1 MGSDL
6 KRFSPVPEASNA
18 LRLRHIRP
26 WHSRGLIRNMA
37 ENQPATPEPSPGDA
51 AGLPPLPVK
60 NRSFL
65 CFLGTQA
72 LGAFNDNV
80 FKQLVLLLGV
90 GFLMAGVEYQAVVQ
104 FLFALPFLLFSGL
117 AGDIAD
123 RISKGRMM
131 VLCKV
136 AEVLIA
142 LLGVGAFLVVSSMQP
157 ATGNAPLSLWLLAG
171 VTFLLGTQSAFFGP
185 PKYGGLPELVRPA
198 DLTTAT
204 GLTQMTTF
212 LAIIFGVALA
222 GLLADLLVGR
232 YYLAGLITVSIAVLG
247 ALVSVGIA
255 RNPPADPQRRITTR
269 SFISILHTLAE
280 IFRQDGLMLRVMF
293 IYSWFWFV
301 GGVALTAI
309 NALGRLQL
317 GMNNFET
324 SLMVSTTSLGIA
336 IGSVLVSRLSHGK
349 VRLGLVIPALLLLVV
364 CLLAFCF
371 LPVHNPTLDD
381 LQRFN
386 EIKST
391 PELLE
396 TTRIIPPATYG
407 IRVTAFCLFFLLGV
421 ASGFYSVP
429 LLTFIQSR
437 PPLSEKGKV
446 FAAVNWF
453 NWIFILAAA
462 LAYGVGMAVLGNR
475 ANLLL
480 ALLGGVTLLLGIAL
494 LPGIFQLM
502 HRERPEFVYFRK
514 EQAGA

>member
-1 MGSDL
+1 MLTRIMHENNTADL
-6 KRFSPVPEASNA
+6 VPHTTDDSE
-18 LRLRHIRP
+18 
-26 WHSRGLIRNMA
+26 
-37 ENQPATPEPSPGDA
+37 
-51 AGLPPLPVK
+51 LPPLQVK

-90 GFLMAGVEYQAVVQ
+90 GYLMAGVEYQAVVQ

-123 RISKGRMM
+123 RISKGRLM
-131 VLCKV
+131 VFCKV
-136 AEVLIA
+136 AEIIIA
-142 LLGVGAFLVVSSMQP
+142 LLGVGAFLTISTAHSNS
-157 ATGNAPLSLWLLAG
+157 GSAPLSLCLLAI

-212 LAIIFGVALA
+212 LAIIIGVALA
-222 GLLADLLVGR
+222 GLLADLLIGR
-232 YYLAGLITVSIAVLG
+232 YYLAGLITVSIALLG
-247 ALVSVGIA
+247 TLTSLGIA
-255 RNPPADPQRRITTR
+255 RNPPADPQRQITAS
-269 SFISILHTLAE
+269 SFTSIFHTLMD
-280 IFRQDGLMLRVMF
+280 IFRHDGLMMRVML

-309 NALGRLQL
+309 NAFGRFQL
-317 GMNNFET
+317 GMTNFET

-349 VRLGLVIPALLLLVV
+349 VRLGLVVPALLLLVV
-364 CLLAFCF
+364 CLLAFIF
-371 LPVHNPTLDD
+371 LPVHNPTPDD
-381 LQRFN
+381 ILRFN
-386 EIKST
+386 KIKDS
-391 PELLE
+391 PGLLE
-396 TTRIIPPATYG
+396 TTRIIPPASFAIHT
-407 IRVTAFCLFFLLGV
+407 IAFSLFFLLGI

-437 PPLSEKGKV
+437 PQLSEKGKV

-462 LAYGVGMAVLGNR
+462 LVYGAGMAVLVNR

-480 ALLGGVTLLLGIAL
+480 AIVGGLTLLMGVAF
-494 LPGIFQLM
+494 LPGIFRRIQQ
-502 HRERPEFVYFRK
+502 ERPEFVYFRK
-514 EQAGA
+514 E

>member
-1 MGSDL
+1 MTKS
-6 KRFSPVPEASNA
+6 SPE
-18 LRLRHIRP
+18 
-26 WHSRGLIRNMA
+26 
-37 ENQPATPEPSPGDA
+37 QPAAPGVDCSA
-51 AGLPPLPVK
+51 LPPLPFR

-90 GFLMAGVEYQAVVQ
+90 GYLMAGVEYQAVVQ

-123 RISKGRMM
+123 RISKGRLM
-131 VLCKV
+131 VSCKV
-136 AEVLIA
+136 AEIIIA
-142 LLGVGAFLVVSSMQP
+142 LLGVAAFLMIST
-157 ATGNAPLSLWLLAG
+157 AHTNAGDAPLSLWLLAG

-247 ALVSVGIA
+247 TLTSLGIA
-255 RNPPADPQRRITTR
+255 RNPPADPKRPITAR
-269 SFISILHTLAE
+269 SFTSILRTLLD
-280 IFRQDGLMLRVMF
+280 IFRHDRLMMRVMV

-309 NALGRLQL
+309 NAFGRFQL
-317 GMNNFET
+317 GMTNFET
-324 SLMVSTTSLGIA
+324 SLMVSITSLGIA

-364 CLLAFCF
+364 CLLVFLF
-371 LPVHNPTLDD
+371 LPVHTPTAEDIL
-381 LQRFN
+381 RFN
-386 EIKST
+386 QLKQT

-396 TTRIIPPATYG
+396 SARIIPEAPLAL
-407 IRVTAFCLFFLLGV
+407 RATAFGLFFMLGI

-429 LLTFIQSR
+429 LLTFVQSR
-437 PPLSEKGKV
+437 PQLRDKGKA
-446 FAAVNWF
+446 FATVNWF
-453 NWIFILAAA
+453 NWVFILMAA
-462 LAYGVGMAVLGNR
+462 LAYGAGMAALANR

-480 ALLGGVTLLLGIAL
+480 GALGVLTLIMGGVL
-494 LPGIFQLM
+494 LPGIF
-502 HRERPEFVYFRK
+502 RRIREERPEFAYFGK
-514 EQAGA
+514 E

>member
-1 MGSDL
+1 M
-6 KRFSPVPEASNA
+6 PENHPA
-18 LRLRHIRP
+18 R
-26 WHSRGLIRNMA
+26 
-37 ENQPATPEPSPGDA
+37 PATYPADA

-65 CFLGTQA
+65 SFLGTQA

-90 GFLMAGVEYQAVVQ
+90 GYLMAGVEYQAVVQ

-136 AEVLIA
+136 AEILIA
-142 LLGVGAFLVVSSMQP
+142 LLGVGAFLTLSTAQLDS
-157 ATGNAPLSLWLLAG
+157 GSAPLSLWLLAA

-232 YYLAGLITVSIAVLG
+232 YYLAGLITVSIALLG
-247 ALVSVGIA
+247 TLVSLGIA
-255 RNPPADPQRRITTR
+255 RNPPADPQRRITAR
-269 SFISILHTLAE
+269 SFVSILCTLAE
-280 IFRQDGLMLRVMF
+280 IFRRDGLMMRVML

-349 VRLGLVIPALLLLVV
+349 VRLGLVVPALLLLVI
-364 CLLAFCF
+364 CLLAFSS
-371 LPVHNPTLDD
+371 LPVHNPTPDD
-381 LQRFN
+381 LLRFN
-386 EIKST
+386 EIKHS

-396 TTRIIPPATYG
+396 TLRIIPPATFA
-407 IRVTAFCLFFLLGV
+407 IHATAFGLFFLLGI
-421 ASGFYSVP
+421 AAGFYSVP
-429 LLTFIQSR
+429 LLAFIQSR
-437 PPLSEKGKV
+437 PPLSDKGRT

-462 LAYGVGMAVLGNR
+462 LAYGVGMAALGNR

-480 ALLGGVTLLLGIAL
+480 AILGGLTLLMGVAL
-494 LPGIFQLM
+494 LPGIFS
-502 HRERPEFVYFRK
+502 RIREERPEFVFFRDECRADGIQRK
-514 EQAGA
+514 

>member
-1 MGSDL
+1 MPENEPAAMASDT
-6 KRFSPVPEASNA
+6 A
-18 LRLRHIRP
+18 
-26 WHSRGLIRNMA
+26 
-37 ENQPATPEPSPGDA
+37 ATTD
-51 AGLPPLPVK
+51 LPPLPIK

-65 CFLGTQA
+65 FFLGTQA

-90 GFLMAGVEYQAVVQ
+90 GYLMAGIEYQAVVQ

-123 RISKGRMM
+123 RISKGRLM
-131 VLCKV
+131 VFCKV
-136 AEVLIA
+136 AEIIIA
-142 LLGVGAFLVVSSMQP
+142 LLGVGAFLMIATAQP
-157 ATGNAPLSLWLLAG
+157 DSGSAPLSLWLLAA

-198 DLTTAT
+198 DLITAT

-232 YYLAGLITVSIAVLG
+232 YYLAGLVTVSIAVLG
-247 ALVSVGIA
+247 TLVSLGIA
-255 RNPPADPQRRITTR
+255 RNLPADPQRQISAR
-269 SFISILHTLAE
+269 SFTSILRTLTDT
-280 IFRQDGLMLRVMF
+280 FRHDRLMMRVMV

-309 NALGRLQL
+309 NAFGRFQL
-317 GMNNFET
+317 GMTNFET
-324 SLMVSTTSLGIA
+324 SLMVATTSLGIA

-349 VRLGLVIPALLLLVV
+349 VRLGLVVPALLLLVT
-364 CLLAFCF
+364 CLLAFIF
-371 LPVHNPTLDD
+371 LPVHNPTADD
-381 LQRFN
+381 ILRFN
-386 EIKST
+386 EIKQS

-396 TTRIIPPATYG
+396 SVRIIPAAPYA
-407 IRVTAFCLFFLLGV
+407 IRVTAFSLFFLLGI
-421 ASGFYSVP
+421 ASGFYSIP

-437 PPLSEKGKV
+437 PQLSEKGKV

-453 NWIFILAAA
+453 NWVFILAAA
-462 LAYGVGMAVLGNR
+462 LVYGAGMAVLANR

-480 ALLGGVTLLLGIAL
+480 AILGVLTMLMGAL
-494 LPGIFQLM
+494 FLPGIF
-502 HRERPEFVYFRK
+502 RRIREERPDFVYFKRDR
-514 EQAGA
+514 

>member
-1 MGSDL
+1 M
-6 KRFSPVPEASNA
+6 
-18 LRLRHIRP
+18 H
-26 WHSRGLIRNMA
+26 
-37 ENQPATPEPSPGDA
+37 ENNPADSVSGTIDTSK
-51 AGLPPLPVK
+51 LPPLPVK

-90 GFLMAGVEYQAVVQ
+90 GYLMAGVEYQAVVQ

-123 RISKGRMM
+123 RISKGRLM
-131 VLCKV
+131 VFCKV
-136 AEVLIA
+136 AEIIIA
-142 LLGVGAFLVVSSMQP
+142 LLGVGAFLTITTANSHS
-157 ATGNAPLSLWLLAG
+157 GSAPLSLWLLAA

-212 LAIIFGVALA
+212 LAIIIGVALA
-222 GLLADLLVGR
+222 GLLADQLIGR
-232 YYLAGLITVSIAVLG
+232 YYLAGLVTVSIAVLG
-247 ALVSVGIA
+247 TLTSLGIA
-255 RNPPADPQRRITTR
+255 RNPPADPQRQIAAR
-269 SFISILHTLAE
+269 SFTSILRTLTD
-280 IFRQDGLMLRVMF
+280 IFRHDGLMLRVML

-309 NALGRLQL
+309 NAFGRFQL
-317 GMNNFET
+317 GMTNFET

-349 VRLGLVIPALLLLVV
+349 VRLGLVVPALLLLVV
-364 CLLAFCF
+364 CLLAFIF
-371 LPVHNPTLDD
+371 LPVHNPTPDD
-381 LQRFN
+381 ILRFN
-386 EIKST
+386 EIKDS

-396 TTRIIPPATYG
+396 TTRIMPPAPFAIQT
-407 IRVTAFCLFFLLGV
+407 TAFSLLFLLGI

-437 PPLSEKGKV
+437 PQSSEKGKV

-462 LAYGVGMAVLGNR
+462 LVYGAGMAALSNR

-480 ALLGGVTLLLGIAL
+480 AIVGGLTLLMGIAL
-494 LPGIFQLM
+494 LPGIFRRIRQ
-502 HRERPEFVYFRK
+502 ERPEFVYFRK
-514 EQAGA
+514 A

>member
-1 MGSDL
+1 LSQLHLLGER
-6 KRFSPVPEASNA
+6 RF
-18 LRLRHIRP
+18 
-26 WHSRGLIRNMA
+26 W
-37 ENQPATPEPSPGDA
+37 
-51 AGLPPLPVK
+51 PL
-60 NRSFL
+60 FW
-65 CFLGTQA
+65 TQF

-90 GFLMAGVEYQAVVQ
+90 GYLMAGVEYQAVVQ

-123 RISKGRMM
+123 RISKGRLM
-131 VLCKV
+131 VFCKV
-136 AEVLIA
+136 AEIIIA
-142 LLGVGAFLVVSSMQP
+142 LLGVGAFLTITTANSHS
-157 ATGNAPLSLWLLAG
+157 GSAPLSLWLLAA

-212 LAIIFGVALA
+212 LAIIIGVALA
-222 GLLADLLVGR
+222 GLLADQLIGR
-232 YYLAGLITVSIAVLG
+232 YYLAGLVTVSIAVLG
-247 ALVSVGIA
+247 TLTSLGIA
-255 RNPPADPQRRITTR
+255 RNPPADPQRQIAAR
-269 SFISILHTLAE
+269 SFTSILRTLTD
-280 IFRQDGLMLRVMF
+280 IFRHDGLMLRVML

-309 NALGRLQL
+309 NAFGRFQL
-317 GMNNFET
+317 GMTNFET

-364 CLLAFCF
+364 CLLAFSF
-371 LPVHNPTLDD
+371 LPVHNPTPDD
-381 LQRFN
+381 LQRLN
-386 EIKST
+386 EIKSA

-396 TTRIIPPATYG
+396 NTRIIPPATFA
-407 IRVTAFCLFFLLGV
+407 VQATAFCLFFLLGI

-437 PPLSEKGKV
+437 PPLSEKGRV

-462 LAYGVGMAVLGNR
+462 LAYGAGMAALGNR

-480 ALLGGVTLLLGIAL
+480 AVLGAATLLVAVVF
-494 LPGIFQLM
+494 LPGIFQRM

-514 EQAGA
+514 A

>member
-1 MGSDL
+1 MQKNNPAG
-6 KRFSPVPEASNA
+6 FSPYTSDA
-18 LRLRHIRP
+18 L
-26 WHSRGLIRNMA
+26 
-37 ENQPATPEPSPGDA
+37 E
-51 AGLPPLPVK
+51 LPPLPVK

-90 GFLMAGVEYQAVVQ
+90 GYLMAGVEYQAVVQ

-123 RISKGRMM
+123 RISKGRLM
-131 VLCKV
+131 VFCKV
-136 AEVLIA
+136 AEIIIA
-142 LLGVGAFLVVSSMQP
+142 LLGVGAFLTITTASP
-157 ATGNAPLSLWLLAG
+157 ASGNAPLSLWLLAA

-212 LAIIFGVALA
+212 LAIIIGVALA
-222 GLLADLLVGR
+222 GLLADQLVGR
-232 YYLAGLITVSIAVLG
+232 YYLAGLVTVSIAILG
-247 ALVSVGIA
+247 TLTSMGIA
-255 RNPPADPQRRITTR
+255 RNQPADPERRIAAR
-269 SFISILHTLAE
+269 SFTSILRTLAD
-280 IFRQDGLMLRVMF
+280 IFRHDELMMRVML

-309 NALGRLQL
+309 NAFGRFQL
-317 GMNNFET
+317 GMTNFET

-336 IGSVLVSRLSHGK
+336 IGSVMVSRLSHGK
-349 VRLGLVIPALLLLVV
+349 VRVGLVVPALLLLVT
-364 CLLAFCF
+364 CLLAFIF
-371 LPVHNPTLDD
+371 LPVHNPTPDD
-381 LQRFN
+381 ILRFN
-386 EIKST
+386 EIKNS

-396 TTRIIPPATYG
+396 TTRIIPSAALS
-407 IRVTAFCLFFLLGV
+407 IQAIAFSLFFLLGI
-421 ASGFYSVP
+421 ASGFFSVP

-437 PPLSEKGKV
+437 PRLSEKGKV

-462 LAYGVGMAVLGNR
+462 LVYGAGMAALANR

-480 ALLGGVTLLLGIAL
+480 AIVGGLTLLMGVTLL
-494 LPGIFQLM
+494 PGVFRRIRQ
-502 HRERPEFVYFRK
+502 ERPEFVYFSK
-514 EQAGA
+514 E

>member
-1 MGSDL
+1 MDENTPPES
-6 KRFSPVPEASNA
+6 VPYTTA
-18 LRLRHIRP
+18 
-26 WHSRGLIRNMA
+26 
-37 ENQPATPEPSPGDA
+37 A
-51 AGLPPLPVK
+51 AGLPPLPVR

-65 CFLGTQA
+65 SFLGTQA

-90 GFLMAGVEYQAVVQ
+90 GYLMAGVEYQAVVQ

-123 RISKGRMM
+123 RVSKGRMM

-136 AEVLIA
+136 AEIIIA
-142 LLGVGAFLVVSSMQP
+142 LLGVGAFLMV
-157 ATGNAPLSLWLLAG
+157 ATAHSESASAPLSLWLLAA

-198 DLTTAT
+198 DLTSAT

-247 ALVSVGIA
+247 TLASLGIA
-255 RNPPADPQRRITTR
+255 RNPPADPQRRVTAR

-280 IFRQDGLMLRVMF
+280 FFRRDGLMMRVML

-349 VRLGLVIPALLLLVV
+349 VRLGLVVPALLLLVI
-364 CLLAFCF
+364 CLLAFSF
-371 LPVHNPTLDD
+371 LPVHNPTPDD
-381 LQRFN
+381 LLRFN
-386 EIKST
+386 EIKGS

-396 TTRIIPPATYG
+396 TTRIIPPATLA
-407 IRVTAFCLFFLLGV
+407 IHATAFSLFFLLGI

-429 LLTFIQSR
+429 LLAFIQSR
-437 PPLSEKGKV
+437 PPLNEKGKV

-462 LAYGVGMAVLGNR
+462 LAYGAGMAALGNR

-480 ALLGGVTLLLGIAL
+480 AILGGLTLLMGVAL
-494 LPGIFQLM
+494 LPGIF
-502 HRERPEFVYFRK
+502 HRIHQERPEFVYFRN
-514 EQAGA
+514 ERGR

>member
-1 MGSDL
+1 MPEQD
-6 KRFSPVPEASNA
+6 PVDAV
-18 LRLRHIRP
+18 
-26 WHSRGLIRNMA
+26 
-37 ENQPATPEPSPGDA
+37 PGTADTSE
-51 AGLPPLPVK
+51 LPPLPVK

-90 GFLMAGVEYQAVVQ
+90 GYLMAGVEYQAVVQ
-104 FLFALPFLLFSGL
+104 FMFALPFLLFSGL

-123 RISKGRMM
+123 RISKGRLM
-131 VLCKV
+131 VFCKL
-136 AEVLIA
+136 AEIIIA
-142 LLGVGAFLVVSSMQP
+142 LLGVGAFLLVSTAQSES
-157 ATGNAPLSLWLLAG
+157 GSAPLSLWLLAA

-198 DLTTAT
+198 DLTMAT

-232 YYLAGLITVSIAVLG
+232 YYLAGLVTVSIAVLG
-247 ALVSVGIA
+247 TLVSLGIA
-255 RNPPADPQRRITTR
+255 RNPPADPQRRITAR
-269 SFISILHTLAE
+269 SFTSILRTLTD
-280 IFRQDGLMLRVMF
+280 IFRHDGLMMRVMI

-309 NALGRLQL
+309 NAFGRFQL

-324 SLMVSTTSLGIA
+324 SLMIATTSLGIA
-336 IGSVLVSRLSHGK
+336 IGSVLVSRLSYGK
-349 VRLGLVIPALLLLVV
+349 VRLGLVVPALLLLVA
-364 CLLAFCF
+364 CLLAFMF
-371 LPVHNPTLDD
+371 LPVHNPTADD
-381 LQRFN
+381 ILRFN
-386 EIKST
+386 EIKHT

-396 TTRIIPPATYG
+396 TVRIIPAAPYA
-407 IRVTAFCLFFLLGV
+407 IRVTAFSLFFLLGI

-437 PPLSEKGKV
+437 PQLSEKGKV

-462 LAYGVGMAVLGNR
+462 LTYGTGMAALANR

-480 ALLGGVTLLLGIAL
+480 AIVGGLTLLMGIMI
-494 LPGIFQLM
+494 LPGIFRRIRQ
-502 HRERPEFVYFRK
+502 ERPEFVYFKSVR
-514 EQAGA
+514 

>member
-1 MGSDL
+1 MPEQD
-6 KRFSPVPEASNA
+6 PVDAV
-18 LRLRHIRP
+18 
-26 WHSRGLIRNMA
+26 
-37 ENQPATPEPSPGDA
+37 PGTADTSE
-51 AGLPPLPVK
+51 LPPLPVK

-90 GFLMAGVEYQAVVQ
+90 GYLMAGVEYQAVVQ
-104 FLFALPFLLFSGL
+104 FMFALPFLLFSGL

-123 RISKGRMM
+123 RISKGRLM
-131 VLCKV
+131 VFCKL
-136 AEVLIA
+136 AEIIIA
-142 LLGVGAFLVVSSMQP
+142 LLGVGAFLLISTAQSES
-157 ATGNAPLSLWLLAG
+157 GSAPLSLWLLAA

-198 DLTTAT
+198 DLTMAT

-232 YYLAGLITVSIAVLG
+232 YYLAGLVTVSIAVLG
-247 ALVSVGIA
+247 TLVSLGIA
-255 RNPPADPQRRITTR
+255 RNPPADPQRRITAR
-269 SFISILHTLAE
+269 SFTSILRTLTD
-280 IFRQDGLMLRVMF
+280 IFRHDGLMMRVMI

-309 NALGRLQL
+309 NAFGRFQL

-324 SLMVSTTSLGIA
+324 SLMIATTSLGIA
-336 IGSVLVSRLSHGK
+336 IGSVLVSRLSYGK
-349 VRLGLVIPALLLLVV
+349 VRLGLVVPALLLLVA
-364 CLLAFCF
+364 CLLAFMF
-371 LPVHNPTLDD
+371 LPVHNPTADD
-381 LQRFN
+381 ILRFN
-386 EIKST
+386 EIKHT

-396 TTRIIPPATYG
+396 TVRIIPAAPYA
-407 IRVTAFCLFFLLGV
+407 IRVTAFSLFFLLGI

-437 PPLSEKGKV
+437 PQLSEKGKV

-462 LAYGVGMAVLGNR
+462 LTYGAGMAALANR

-480 ALLGGVTLLLGIAL
+480 AIVGGLTLLMGIVF
-494 LPGIFQLM
+494 LPGIFRRIRQ
-502 HRERPEFVYFRK
+502 ERPEFVYFKRARRS
-514 EQAGA
+514 AGQD

>member
-1 MGSDL
+1 MLTRTMHENNTADL
-6 KRFSPVPEASNA
+6 VPDTTDDSE
-18 LRLRHIRP
+18 
-26 WHSRGLIRNMA
+26 
-37 ENQPATPEPSPGDA
+37 
-51 AGLPPLPVK
+51 LPPLPVK

-90 GFLMAGVEYQAVVQ
+90 GYLMAGVEYQAVVQ

-123 RISKGRMM
+123 RISKGRLM
-131 VLCKV
+131 VFCKV
-136 AEVLIA
+136 AEVIIA
-142 LLGVGAFLVVSSMQP
+142 LLGVGAFLTISTAHSNS
-157 ATGNAPLSLWLLAG
+157 GSAPLSLWLLAI

-212 LAIIFGVALA
+212 LAIIIGVALA

-232 YYLAGLITVSIAVLG
+232 YYLAGLITVSIALLG
-247 ALVSVGIA
+247 TLTSLGIA
-255 RNPPADPQRRITTR
+255 SNPRADPQRQITAS
-269 SFISILHTLAE
+269 SFTSIFHTLMD
-280 IFRQDGLMLRVMF
+280 IFRHDGLMMRVML

-309 NALGRLQL
+309 NAFGRFQL
-317 GMNNFET
+317 GMTNFET

-336 IGSVLVSRLSHGK
+336 IGSVLVPRLSHGK
-349 VRLGLVIPALLLLVV
+349 VRLGLVVPALLLLVV
-364 CLLAFCF
+364 CLLAFIF
-371 LPVHNPTLDD
+371 LPVHNPTPDD
-381 LQRFN
+381 ILRFN
-386 EIKST
+386 KIKDS
-391 PELLE
+391 PELLQ
-396 TTRIIPPATYG
+396 TTRIIPPASFA
-407 IRVTAFCLFFLLGV
+407 IHTAAFSLFFLLGI
-421 ASGFYSVP
+421 ASGFYSLP

-437 PPLSEKGKV
+437 PQLSEKGKV

-453 NWIFILAAA
+453 NWILILAAA
-462 LAYGVGMAVLGNR
+462 LVYGAGMAALVNR

-480 ALLGGVTLLLGIAL
+480 AIVGGITVLMGVAF
-494 LPGIFQLM
+494 LPGIFRRIQQ
-502 HRERPEFVYFRK
+502 ERPEFVYFRK
-514 EQAGA
+514 E

>member
-1 MGSDL
+1 MPEQD
-6 KRFSPVPEASNA
+6 PVDAVPGTAD
-18 LRLRHIRP
+18 
-26 WHSRGLIRNMA
+26 
-37 ENQPATPEPSPGDA
+37 TPE
-51 AGLPPLPVK
+51 LPPLPVK

-90 GFLMAGVEYQAVVQ
+90 GYLMAGVEYQAVVQ
-104 FLFALPFLLFSGL
+104 FMFALPFLLFSGL

-123 RISKGRMM
+123 RISKGRLM
-131 VLCKV
+131 VFCKL
-136 AEVLIA
+136 AEIIIA
-142 LLGVGAFLVVSSMQP
+142 LLGVGAFLLISTAQSES
-157 ATGNAPLSLWLLAG
+157 GSAPLSLWLLAA

-232 YYLAGLITVSIAVLG
+232 YYLAGLVTVSIAVVG
-247 ALVSVGIA
+247 TLVSLGIA
-255 RNPPADPQRRITTR
+255 RNPPADPRRQITAR
-269 SFISILHTLAE
+269 SFTSILRTLTD
-280 IFRQDGLMLRVMF
+280 IFRHDGLMMRVMI

-309 NALGRLQL
+309 NAFGRFQL

-324 SLMVSTTSLGIA
+324 SLMIATTSLGIA
-336 IGSVLVSRLSHGK
+336 IGSVLVSRLSYGK
-349 VRLGLVIPALLLLVV
+349 VRLGLVVPALLLLVA
-364 CLLAFCF
+364 CLLAFMF
-371 LPVHNPTLDD
+371 LPVHTPTADD
-381 LQRFN
+381 ILRFN
-386 EIKST
+386 EIKHT

-396 TTRIIPPATYG
+396 TVRIIPAAPYA
-407 IRVTAFCLFFLLGV
+407 IRVTAFSLFFLLGI

-437 PPLSEKGKV
+437 PQLSEKGKV

-462 LAYGVGMAVLGNR
+462 LTYGAGMAVLANR

-480 ALLGGVTLLLGIAL
+480 AIVGGLTLLMGIVF
-494 LPGIFQLM
+494 LPGIFRRIRQ
-502 HRERPEFVYFRK
+502 ERPEFVYFKSVR
-514 EQAGA
+514 

>member
-1 MGSDL
+1 M
-6 KRFSPVPEASNA
+6 PENHPA
-18 LRLRHIRP
+18 R
-26 WHSRGLIRNMA
+26 
-37 ENQPATPEPSPGDA
+37 PATYPADA

-65 CFLGTQA
+65 SFLGTQA

-90 GFLMAGVEYQAVVQ
+90 GYLMAGVEYQAVVQ

-136 AEVLIA
+136 AEILIA
-142 LLGVGAFLVVSSMQP
+142 LLGVGAFLTLSTAQLDS
-157 ATGNAPLSLWLLAG
+157 GSAPLSLWLLAA

-232 YYLAGLITVSIAVLG
+232 YYLAGLITVSIALLG
-247 ALVSVGIA
+247 TLVSLGIA
-255 RNPPADPQRRITTR
+255 RNPPADPQRRITAR
-269 SFISILHTLAE
+269 SFVSILRTLAE
-280 IFRQDGLMLRVMF
+280 IFRRDGLMMRVML

-349 VRLGLVIPALLLLVV
+349 VRLGLVVPALLLLVI
-364 CLLAFCF
+364 CLLAFSF
-371 LPVHNPTLDD
+371 LPVHNPTPDD
-381 LQRFN
+381 LLRFN
-386 EIKST
+386 EIKHS

-396 TTRIIPPATYG
+396 TLRIIPPATFA
-407 IRVTAFCLFFLLGV
+407 IHATAFGLFFLLGI
-421 ASGFYSVP
+421 AAGFYSVP
-429 LLTFIQSR
+429 LLAFIQSR
-437 PPLSEKGKV
+437 PPLSDKGRT

-462 LAYGVGMAVLGNR
+462 LAYGVGMAALGNR

-480 ALLGGVTLLLGIAL
+480 AILGGLTLLMGVAL
-494 LPGIFQLM
+494 LPGIFS
-502 HRERPEFVYFRK
+502 RIREERPEFVFFRDECRADGIQRK
-514 EQAGA
+514 

>member
-1 MGSDL
+1 M
-6 KRFSPVPEASNA
+6 
-18 LRLRHIRP
+18 IRIM
-26 WHSRGLIRNMA
+26 H
-37 ENQPATPEPSPGDA
+37 ENTPANPAPYATDA
-51 AGLPPLPVK
+51 TELPPLPVK

-90 GFLMAGVEYQAVVQ
+90 GYLMAGVEYQAVVQ

-123 RISKGRMM
+123 RISKGRLM
-131 VLCKV
+131 VVCKV
-136 AEVLIA
+136 AEIIIA
-142 LLGVGAFLVVSSMQP
+142 LLGVGAFLMISTAQSHS
-157 ATGNAPLSLWLLAG
+157 GNAPLSLWLLAA

-212 LAIIFGVALA
+212 LAIIIGVALA
-222 GLLADLLVGR
+222 GLFADLLIGR
-232 YYLAGLITVSIAVLG
+232 YYLAGVATVCIAILG
-247 ALVSVGIA
+247 TLTSLGIA
-255 RNPPADPQRRITTR
+255 SNPPADPQRRIAAR
-269 SFISILHTLAE
+269 SFTSILRTLAD
-280 IFRQDGLMLRVMF
+280 IFRHDGLMLRVMF

-309 NALGRLQL
+309 NALGRFQL
-317 GMNNFET
+317 GMTNFET

-349 VRLGLVIPALLLLVV
+349 VRLGLVVPALLLLVV
-364 CLLAFCF
+364 CLLAFIF
-371 LPVHNPTLDD
+371 VPVHNPTPDD
-381 LQRFN
+381 ILRFN
-386 EIKST
+386 EIKNS

-396 TTRIIPPATYG
+396 STRIIPPAPFT
-407 IRVTAFCLFFLLGV
+407 IHATAFSLFFLLGV

-437 PPLSEKGKV
+437 PQFSEKGKV

-462 LAYGVGMAVLGNR
+462 LVYGAGMAALANR

-480 ALLGGVTLLLGIAL
+480 AIIGGLTLLMGIAF
-494 LPGIFQLM
+494 LPGIFRHIEQ
-502 HRERPEFVYFRK
+502 ERPEFAYFRK
-514 EQAGA
+514 E

>member
-1 MGSDL
+1 MSDKTPGKL
-6 KRFSPVPEASNA
+6 ASGNVDPTQ
-18 LRLRHIRP
+18 LPRLPI
-26 WHSRGLIRNMA
+26 N
-37 ENQPATPEPSPGDA
+37 
-51 AGLPPLPVK
+51 

-65 CFLGTQA
+65 AFLGTQA

-80 FKQLVLLLGV
+80 FKQLVLLLGMGYLV
-90 GFLMAGVEYQAVVQ
+90 AGVEYQAVVQ

-117 AGDIAD
+117 AGDVAD
-123 RISKGRMM
+123 RISKGRLM
-131 VLCKV
+131 VYCKV
-136 AEVLIA
+136 AEIVIA
-142 LLGVGAFLVVSSMQP
+142 LLGVGAFIM
-157 ATGNAPLSLWLLAG
+157 LSTAQSGSASAALPLWLLAA
-171 VTFLLGTQSAFFGP
+171 VTFVLGTQSAFFGP

-232 YYLAGLITVSIAVLG
+232 YYLAGLVTVSIAVLG
-247 ALVSVGIA
+247 TLVSLGIA
-255 RNPPADPQRRITTR
+255 RNPPADPQRQISAR
-269 SFISILHTLAE
+269 SFTSILRTLQD
-280 IFRQDGLMLRVMF
+280 IFHNDGLMMRVML

-301 GGVALTAI
+301 GGVVLTAV
-309 NALGRLQL
+309 NAFGRFQL

-324 SLMVSTTSLGIA
+324 SLMIATTSLGIA

-349 VRLGLVIPALLLLVV
+349 VRLGLVVPALLVLTL
-364 CLLAFCF
+364 CLLAFMF
-371 LPVHNPTLDD
+371 LPVNNPTADD
-381 LQRFN
+381 ILRFN
-386 EIKST
+386 EIKHS

-396 TTRIIPPATYG
+396 TAGIIPVAPYA
-407 IRVTAFCLFFLLGV
+407 IRATAFGLFFLLGV

-437 PPLSEKGKV
+437 PRSSEKGRV

-462 LAYGVGMAVLGNR
+462 LAYGAGMATLANR

-480 ALLGGVTLLLGIAL
+480 VILGVLTLLMGILL
-494 LPGIFQLM
+494 LPGIF
-502 HRERPEFVYFRK
+502 RRIREERPEFVYFRG
-514 EQAGA
+514 E

>member
-1 MGSDL
+1 MLTRTMHENNTADL
-6 KRFSPVPEASNA
+6 VPDTTDDSE
-18 LRLRHIRP
+18 
-26 WHSRGLIRNMA
+26 
-37 ENQPATPEPSPGDA
+37 
-51 AGLPPLPVK
+51 LPPLPVK

-90 GFLMAGVEYQAVVQ
+90 GYLMAGVEYQAVVQ

-123 RISKGRMM
+123 RISKDRLM
-131 VLCKV
+131 VFCKV
-136 AEVLIA
+136 AEVIIA
-142 LLGVGAFLVVSSMQP
+142 LLGVGAFLTISTAHSNS
-157 ATGNAPLSLWLLAG
+157 GSAPLSLWLLAI

-212 LAIIFGVALA
+212 LAIIIGVALA

-232 YYLAGLITVSIAVLG
+232 YYLAGLITVSIALLG
-247 ALVSVGIA
+247 TLTSLGIA
-255 RNPPADPQRRITTR
+255 SNPAADPQRQITAS
-269 SFISILHTLAE
+269 SFTSIFHTLMD
-280 IFRQDGLMLRVMF
+280 IFRHDGLMMRVML

-309 NALGRLQL
+309 NAFGRFQL
-317 GMNNFET
+317 GMTNFET

-349 VRLGLVIPALLLLVV
+349 VRLGLVVPALLLLVV
-364 CLLAFCF
+364 CLLAFIF
-371 LPVHNPTLDD
+371 LPVHNPTPDD
-381 LQRFN
+381 ILRFN
-386 EIKST
+386 KIKDS
-391 PELLE
+391 PELLQ
-396 TTRIIPPATYG
+396 TTRIIPPASFA
-407 IRVTAFCLFFLLGV
+407 IHTAAFSLFFLLGI

-437 PPLSEKGKV
+437 PQLSEKGKV

-453 NWIFILAAA
+453 NWILILAAA
-462 LAYGVGMAVLGNR
+462 LVYGAGMAALVNR

-480 ALLGGVTLLLGIAL
+480 AIVGGITVLMGVAF
-494 LPGIFQLM
+494 LPGIFRRIQQ
-502 HRERPEFVYFRK
+502 ERPEFVYFRK
-514 EQAGA
+514 E

>member
-1 MGSDL
+1 MPEQ
-6 KRFSPVPEASNA
+6 SPVDAV
-18 LRLRHIRP
+18 
-26 WHSRGLIRNMA
+26 
-37 ENQPATPEPSPGDA
+37 PGTVDTSK
-51 AGLPPLPVK
+51 LPPLPVK

-90 GFLMAGVEYQAVVQ
+90 GYLMAGVEYQAVVQ
-104 FLFALPFLLFSGL
+104 FMFALPFLLFSGL

-123 RISKGRMM
+123 RISKGRLM
-131 VLCKV
+131 VFCKL
-136 AEVLIA
+136 AEIIIA
-142 LLGVGAFLVVSSMQP
+142 LLGVGAFLLISTAQSES
-157 ATGNAPLSLWLLAG
+157 GSAPLSLWLLAA

-198 DLTTAT
+198 DLTMAT

-232 YYLAGLITVSIAVLG
+232 YYLAGLVTVSIAVLG
-247 ALVSVGIA
+247 TLVSLGIA
-255 RNPPADPQRRITTR
+255 RNPPADPQRRITAR
-269 SFISILHTLAE
+269 SFTSILRTLTE
-280 IFRQDGLMLRVMF
+280 IFRHDGLMMRVMI

-309 NALGRLQL
+309 NAFGRFQL

-324 SLMVSTTSLGIA
+324 SLMIATTSLGIA
-336 IGSVLVSRLSHGK
+336 IGSVLVSRLSYGK
-349 VRLGLVIPALLLLVV
+349 VRLGLVVPALLLLVV
-364 CLLAFCF
+364 CLLAFMF
-371 LPVHNPTLDD
+371 LPVHNPTADD
-381 LQRFN
+381 ILRFN
-386 EIKST
+386 EIKHT

-396 TTRIIPPATYG
+396 TVRIIPAAPYA
-407 IRVTAFCLFFLLGV
+407 IRVTAFSLFFLLGI

-437 PPLSEKGKV
+437 PQLSEKGKV

-462 LAYGVGMAVLGNR
+462 LTYGIGMAALANR

-480 ALLGGVTLLLGIAL
+480 AIVGGLTLLMGIVF
-494 LPGIFQLM
+494 LPGIFRRIRQ
-502 HRERPEFVYFRK
+502 ERPEFVYFKRVRRS
-514 EQAGA
+514 AGQD